1 MRKNELVNLRWGHR
15 DLDNGVAQVITT
27 EKFTTKS
34 GRNRTVPICEDLA
47 ELLRSHQRPA
57 GYVVNDRIQGYK
69 GKRRPD
75 ILIQGPDGQPRLIID
90 TKWKIWDPAGPSS
103 ADLYQ
108 LHAYAAHWGCPD
120 NVLLMPAQA
129 GAASE
134 TYSLTN
140 DPSTCIHA
148 AFVAVD
154 APEEV
159 ALQQLASICAPRP
172 VADHQA

>member
-1 MRKNELVNLRWGHR
+1 MSPDFSAAMHSHLGITGLRLQGGTGERYLLCDER
-15 DLDNGVAQVITT
+15 DRGVA
-27 EKFTTKS
+27 
-34 GRNRTVPICEDLA
+34 RL
-47 ELLRSHQRPA
+47 
-57 GYVVNDRIQGYK
+57 
-69 GKRRPD
+69 RPD
-75 ILIQGPDGQPRLIID
+75 IFIQGADDRPRLIID

-108 LHAYAAHWGCPD
+108 MHAYAAHWGCQD

-129 GAASE
+129 GAAAE

-148 AFVAVD
+148 AFVSVD

-159 ALQQLASICAPRP
+159 ALQQLASICVPRP
-172 VADHQA
+172 VADHPA